1 MAILLQSP
9 FAGHIAWFPPNGR
22 LMERIREFLAIRL
35 RRIFGPLTSGLQRLK
50 ITPNQ
55 VTIAGTVLN
64 LAAAGLVVRGNLII
78 AGIVFLAA
86 GCCDMLDG
94 ALARLAKM
102 TTPFGAFLDSTLDRF
117 SEGVI
122 FAGIAYLLAVRGH
135 SVVVGLV
142 VLAFLGS
149 VMVSY
154 TRARAE
160 SLGVDCKV
168 GLMSRPERVIL
179 IALGLFFNLLPYVV
193 YIMVALTA
201 FTVGQRIWYTHRQL
215 AAARQPEEQGGIV
228 ER

>member
-1 MAILLQSP
+1 
-9 FAGHIAWFPPNGR
+9 
-22 LMERIREFLAIRL
+22 MENIREFLAIRL

-50 ITPNQ
+50 VTPNQ

-64 LAAAGLVVRGNLII
+64 VAAAALVVRGNLII

-215 AAARQPEEQGGIV
+215 AARQPEEQGGIV